1 MMCYKDRTWCSHS
14 FMCENSSCDRRLNG
28 EELRQAV
35 EWWGGIDFPASYTDF
50 KTDDCGYSQIDAPRD
65 ENVESTD
72 A

>member
-1 MMCYKDRTWCSHS
+1 MMCYKDRTWCSYS

-50 KTDDCGYSQIDAPRD
+50 KTDDCGFISLEINDG
-65 ENVESTD
+65 ESTD